1 MTTIPDLIA
10 QLRAAAEDATK
21 GEWKDE
27 GSYLSTSLG
36 NMLIAASASA
46 KCPRAGDYYECD
58 GPTAS
63 PRLFLAKGLATYI
76 VAAQPLNITR
86 ILDAYAEMER
96 ERNLLRLLLVRY
108 GDKVKM
114 SMAARPEWQ
123 ECVDAAFSYSAAL
136 QQKDKADE

>member
-96 ERNLLRLLLVRY
+96 ALAVIANGEVFER
-108 GDKVKM
+108 
-114 SMAARPEWQ
+114 AAIQAVAR
-123 ECVDAAFSYSAAL
+123 AAL